1 MKTGIHPE
9 YKTITVTCTCGE
21 VIHTRSTRESFHIEV
36 CSKCHPFFTGQQ
48 RLIDTAGRVEKFRK
62 KYAKKEPKAK

>member
-9 YKTITVTCTCGE
+9 YKVITVTCTCGE

-48 RLIDTAGRVEKFRK
+48 KLIDTAGRVEKFRK
-62 KYAKKEPKAK
+62 KYAKKS